1 VPVTGGSCRAAK
13 AVQLA
18 VALGLVAG
26 LLFTGGSGAI
36 LGDSSS
42 APDRS
47 PVDPRAAAVPF
58 PTTADP
64 GSERSGSHGSGSAPG
79 SASGGPPAAVTGGAG
94 TPADQLAADMVTGV
108 EQFWRDQFPAHF
120 GRAWVNIRGF
130 HAVDPGNPDVP
141 APCLRRPLDL
151 SEQALYCARQD
162 TVAWDRAGL
171 LPTLRRTY
179 GDGAVLV
186 ALAHEIGHAVQDR
199 LGINTEVQPR
209 EPARYPTILL
219 EAMADCFAGVV
230 VHAAADGRLEK
241 IRISRLELDRAV
253 RALLSFRD
261 PVGVAVSTTAHG
273 DAFDRASA
281 FLDGYQ
287 HDAGTCG
294 AMTVRNQVFTQ
305 RGYTSL
311 TDVMQSGDLP
321 LNDLLAG
328 LGPDVNGWFGHLV
341 TTRGRTWQA
350 PLRSLPALRG
360 CATPNLERQGPV
372 RYCASTGA
380 VSMSVPEL
388 ARVHDGLGDYAG
400 GELLA
405 SRSALAALAAL
416 GRPVHGPEAGRTAV
430 CLSGAYTRS
439 LFDRSGNGGFGLS
452 PGDIDEA
459 VQELLDHDFAARDAA
474 GRAPEGDLGFERITQ
489 FRAGALGGPGECGL

>member
-1 VPVTGGSCRAAK
+1 
-13 AVQLA
+13 
-18 VALGLVAG
+18 
-26 LLFTGGSGAI
+26 
-36 LGDSSS
+36 
-42 APDRS
+42 
-47 PVDPRAAAVPF
+47 
-58 PTTADP
+58 
-64 GSERSGSHGSGSAPG
+64 
-79 SASGGPPAAVTGGAG
+79 
-94 TPADQLAADMVTGV
+94 M
-108 EQFWRDQFPAHF
+108 
-120 GRAWVNIRGF
+120 
-130 HAVDPGNPDVP
+130 
-141 APCLRRPLDL
+141 
-151 SEQALYCARQD
+151 
-162 TVAWDRAGL
+162 
-171 LPTLRRTY
+171 
-179 GDGAVLV
+179 
-186 ALAHEIGHAVQDR
+186 
-199 LGINTEVQPR
+199 
-209 EPARYPTILL
+209 
-219 EAMADCFAGVV
+219 
-230 VHAAADGRLEK
+230 
-241 IRISRLELDRAV
+241 

-261 PVGVAVSTTAHG
+261 PVGAAVGTTAHG

-311 TDVMQSGDLP
+311 TDAMQSGDLP
-321 LNDLLAG
+321 LTDLLAG
-328 LGPDVNGWFGHLV
+328 LGPDVDGWFGHLV
-341 TTRGRTWQA
+341 TSRGRTWRT

-360 CATPNLERQGPV
+360 CATSHLERQGPV

-380 VSMSVPEL
+380 VSTSVPEL

-405 SRSALAALAAL
+405 SRYALAALAAL
-416 GRPVHGPEAGRTAV
+416 GRPAHGPEAGRTAV

-474 GRAPEGDLGFERITQ
+474 GQAPAGDLGFERITQ